1 MGCHNSKDRVH
12 PANKS
17 TPKIPP
23 TDWGTLDQHDLKK
36 FEKFDLLETD
46 TGCGRGNHWLM
57 SLGEGLV
64 IHVIFSTEKM
74 RGIIRIE
81 SVEKAARHAKKLRV
95 NNLTETAKEKGYTVL
110 SEDKIWALIQQDF
123 EDCDK
128 ITEEIIQGFVK
139 FNWKKENCEHYSTKW
154 RRFVAEVD
162 AADLAPPYADDFS
175 APPPP
180 KNSISYSFNV
190 ATPRRR
196 RRRKITKNWRRHR
209 RKFATGL
216 DSFPAGGIL
225 SASMDLAYDNELF
238 AKLVLNENMCHR
250 KYEREEDNSSKKLPS
265 NGKVIEVK
273 SSKTLP
279 SNGPLVKINPT
290 KILPPIGKVIEV
302 NPAKTLSPNG
312 QVVDI
317 KPLMVPPS
325 SAKVV
330 ETHLSIKPIVVTSDR
345 I

>member
-154 RRFVAEVD
+154 RYGEG
-162 AADLAPPYADDFS
+162 FS
-175 APPPP
+175 LQVG
-180 KNSISYSFNV
+180 ISSF
-190 ATPRRR
+190 
-196 RRRKITKNWRRHR
+196 
-209 RKFATGL
+209 F
-216 DSFPAGGIL
+216 
-225 SASMDLAYDNELF
+225 LF
-238 AKLVLNENMCHR
+238 MH
-250 KYEREEDNSSKKLPS
+250 S
-265 NGKVIEVK
+265 
-273 SSKTLP
+273 
-279 SNGPLVKINPT
+279 
-290 KILPPIGKVIEV
+290 
-302 NPAKTLSPNG
+302 
-312 QVVDI
+312 
-317 KPLMVPPS
+317 
-325 SAKVV
+325 
-330 ETHLSIKPIVVTSDR
+330 
-345 I
+345 